1 MPQVI
6 VAAALKVYSVGLATI
21 GAVAGAS
28 AAATASTFAVMAAG
42 TATIVAAGAALNAAM
57 KGLMPDL
64 SMPQA
69 DNDKTRQQTVRGTI
83 EPQKVVYGE
92 ALVSGP
98 IFFVGLGGPSNELLY
113 HSIALTG
120 HECQD
125 ITDVHFDN
133 EVITDAQIDSDF
145 RVTAGAY
152 GPVGSGGLGNIIC
165 KINRRIGASDQ
176 TYDTLLDNFV
186 GANWSTAHRTRGI
199 STITTEWKLNSLS
212 QEVWDRLKPQNIK
225 ALVKGKKDIYD
236 PRLDTSAGA
245 NPSNTSYQQ
254 WTDNPALCVANYLTD
269 TKFGLSIPTSKIDW
283 DAVETA
289 ADACDVTVT
298 VPDSGTQKR
307 FTANGVLF
315 ATDTHRANIN
325 KLLSAMNG
333 SLVYSNGIYTIRA
346 GIYEAPTESLTEDDL
361 AGAVTVRTSVER
373 GNRFNTV
380 KPIFIDPTQNHKS
393 VEAPVVSITAA
404 INRDNGEALRRDI
417 ELPFTNSSYMAQRIA
432 HKQIQMSDQQKVI
445 TFPANL
451 TGLRVDVGD
460 RVNVTISELNYSNKV
475 FRCAGWSFS
484 DTDDG
489 VVNLTLLED
498 DAGSYA
504 DPTASEYS
512 TIAPDGTIT
521 EAFRGVPDPQNL
533 SATAG
538 LKNIELNWTNPVNT
552 SQFKE
557 IVIYASPDSSWA
569 NKVEIGRTM
578 GTQFIHD
585 ASNSADPL
593 AVGDTRYYW
602 IRALAY
608 GAGSGSFVESDRNP
622 DSDTSNIVA
631 TVGPNNPD
639 YSDIVDDT
647 PAQAAPTA
655 LTLTETTV
663 LGNDGSVLP
672 AVRVSWTAP
681 TDNTY
686 VSFYEVEFKQT
697 SQGEVD
703 YGQVSDSY
711 NQTINYGSVADAT
724 TLELN
729 YGGVNEAISGASAD
743 FSSINVYGTSTVIA
757 GMKELEE
764 FTFRVRAV
772 TLTGK
777 TSGFITE
784 FLTLQG
790 DQTAPA
796 IPSSITATGGIQ
808 QIKLNYELPSDS
820 DLAYVEIFENTVNNL
835 SSASLIVKTKS
846 DQHTVTGLGNN
857 ATRYYWLRSADRSG
871 NLSGYSSAFS
881 ATTQKIV
888 LDDLAQSVLDQ
899 FAEGDAFGIE
909 PVSTLSGVTGDHVGQ
924 VKLLTTT
931 NTLYVWTG
939 SAWSTDLFT
948 ASNVDPGSIT
958 AASFA
963 SGVEPISAVNTL
975 PSPTGYTGPS
985 LVFLTTDSKVYRYD
999 SSVPEFTTLVNTTD
1013 LSGTLAEDLFS
1024 DTIRPIER
1032 VGTLPTTGLTTGRVV
1047 MLTTDGKLYRYNG
1060 TSWTSAIS
1068 AADLD
1073 DQLNLATQASG
1084 LLPVANAASGLVNS
1098 NVTIN
1103 ADGTLSGAGTGQ
1115 ATLTGLGGGAVAT
1128 LDTITEAYIGSNS
1141 ISSAKIQANAIT
1153 ANEIL
1158 AGSVTA
1164 AKIAAGAIVSEK
1176 IAANAI
1182 TAAKISAGAVT
1193 ANEIASG
1200 AVSADAIAANAIT
1213 AEKIAANSV
1222 SASEIVAG
1230 SITSSE
1236 INTSQIFS
1244 DSAVIGAIQAS
1255 AITAAAIDA
1264 AVANFEFVESV
1275 NIASDAVTAGK
1286 IDVSSLSAISA
1297 NLGTVNAGNINA
1309 AQVSVYNL
1317 NGGNISSGTVPT
1329 ARLDVAGI
1337 ITAGSIIVS
1346 NDDISNLNNNAGYVD
1361 SSGAASAAPVQS
1373 VAGSTGNVSA
1383 QTIITA
1389 GGIAVTSDIPTA
1401 VSELSNDSAFVNAAG
1416 ASAAAPIQSVAGATG
1431 NVSAQTII
1439 TAGGIAVTSDIPTA
1453 VSELAND
1460 SAYVNASGASA
1471 AAPVQSVAGATGAVS
1486 ASTIITAGNI
1496 AVTADLPTAVSE
1508 LTNDSGYVDSAGAA
1522 SAAPVQSVAG
1532 ATGTV
1537 SVSTII
1543 SAGSIVVQGDN
1554 ISDLT
1559 NDSAFINGGQ
1569 VNSNVTAISGGVI
1582 TTGTINAN
1590 RINIDNVTLDT
1601 DGSGQLIIHASGVDT
1616 PQIAANAVTNTE
1628 AQELSS
1634 SVTWGNTNDKIIMT
1648 LTFTGSGQQAEI
1660 YCEYIIGGPGA
1671 NSHSGILKHNGTV
1684 ERSSIRQ
1691 GGSNTITALVTTTNG
1706 SNTAQL
1712 VINTTGSTAIVPYAY
1727 IRELEVK
1734 R

>member
-1 MPQVI
+1 MAQ
-6 VAAALKVYSVGLATI
+6 AAPFLIKI
-21 GAVAGAS
+21 GSAVAGFAAS
-28 AAATASTFAVMAAG
+28 VGVPAGAVYAVAGTQTALAVLGAVTIAAG
-42 TATIVAAGAALNAAM
+42 VAVANAAI

-64 SMPQA
+64 SIPQA

-83 EPQKVVYGE
+83 ESQKMVYGE

-98 IFFVGLGGPSNELLY
+98 IFFVGLGGTKNKDLY
-113 HSIALTG
+113 HAIALTG
-120 HECQD
+120 HEVED
-125 ITDVHFDN
+125 ITDVHFDL
-133 EVITDAQIDSDF
+133 EVITDAQISGF
-145 RVTAGAY
+145 NVTAGTY
-152 GPVGSGGLGNIIC
+152 GPTSDDPSTTITQ
-165 KINRRIGASDQ
+165 INRRLGASDQ
-176 TYDTLLDNFV
+176 TYDTLLQTFV
-186 GANWSTAHRTRGI
+186 NANWSTAHRTRGI
-199 STITTEWKLNSLS
+199 ATISTKWTLTDSS
-212 QEVWDRLKPQNIK
+212 QQLWDRKKPQNIK

-245 NPSNTSYQQ
+245 NPTNATYQQ
-254 WTDNPALCVANYLTD
+254 WSDNPALCVANYLTD
-269 TKFGLSIPTSKIDW
+269 TKFGLSIPVSKIDW
-283 DAVETA
+283 AAVETA

-298 VPDSGTQKR
+298 VPNSGTQKR

-325 KLLSAMNG
+325 KLLSSMNG

-346 GIYEAPTESLTEDDL
+346 GVYEAPTESLTEDDL
-361 AGAVTVRTSVER
+361 AGPITVNTSVER
-373 GNRFNTV
+373 GARFNTV
-380 KPIFIDPTQNHKS
+380 RPIFIDPAQNHKS
-393 VEAPVVSITAA
+393 VEAPAVSITAA
-404 INRDNGEALRRDI
+404 VSRDNNEVLTKDI

-432 HKQIQMSDQQKVI
+432 HKQIQMTDQQKVL

-451 TGLRVDVGD
+451 TGLRIDVGD
-460 RVNVTISELNYSNKV
+460 RVSVTVEELNYSNKV
-475 FRCAGWSFS
+475 FRCASWSFS
-484 DTDDG
+484 DTQDG

-504 DPTASEYS
+504 DPLVGEYS
-512 TIAPDGTIT
+512 TLQPSGVIT

-538 LKNIELNWTNPVNT
+538 LKSIELDWTNPVNT
-552 SQFKE
+552 SLFKE
-557 IVIYASPDSSWA
+557 IVVYASPDSSWA
-569 NKVEIGRTM
+569 NRVELGRTL
-578 GTQFIHD
+578 GTQFVHD
-585 ASNSADPL
+585 ASTSADPID
-593 AVGDTRYYW
+593 VGDTRYYW
-602 IRALAY
+602 VRAVAY
-608 GAGSGSFVESDRNP
+608 GTGSGSFVESDRNP
-622 DSDTSNIVA
+622 DNDTSNILA

-681 TDNTY
+681 SVNTY

-697 SQGEVD
+697 SQGEID
-703 YGQVSDSY
+703 YGQVADSY

-729 YGGVNEAISGASAD
+729 YGGVNEAISGAGTD

-772 TLTGK
+772 TLTGRV
-777 TSGFITE
+777 SGFVTE
-784 FLTLQG
+784 TLTLQG

-835 SSASLIVKTKS
+835 SSATLIVKTKS

-857 ATRYYWLRSADRSG
+857 VTRYYWLRSADRSG

-999 SSVPEFTTLVNTTD
+999 SSVPEFTTLVATTD
-1013 LSGTLAEDLFS
+1013 LSGTLGEDLFS

-1032 VGTLPTTGLTTGRVV
+1032 VGTLPTTNLSTGRVV
-1047 MLTTDGKLYRYNG
+1047 MLTTDNKLYRYSG

-1103 ADGTLSGAGTGQ
+1103 ADGTLSGAGSGQ
-1115 ATLTGLGGGAVAT
+1115 ATLTGLGAGQVAT
-1128 LDTITEAYIGSNS
+1128 LDTITETYIGDNA
-1141 ISSAKIQANAIT
+1141 ISTAKIQANAIT

-1158 AGSVTA
+1158 AGAVTA
-1164 AKIAAGAIVSEK
+1164 AKVAAGAIVADK
-1176 IAANAI
+1176 IAANSITTAKIAADAI
-1182 TAAKISAGAVT
+1182 TADKIAAG
-1193 ANEIASG
+1193 S
-1200 AVSADAIAANAIT
+1200 VSADAIAANAVT
-1213 AEKIAANSV
+1213 AAKIAANSV
-1222 SASEIVAG
+1222 SASEIVSN
-1230 SITSSE
+1230 SITTAE
-1236 INTSQIFS
+1236 LNVSQIFA

-1255 AITAAAIDA
+1255 SITAAAIDA

-1373 VAGSTGNVSA
+1373 VAG
-1383 QTIITA
+1383 
-1389 GGIAVTSDIPTA
+1389 
-1401 VSELSNDSAFVNAAG
+1401 
-1416 ASAAAPIQSVAGATG
+1416 ATG

-1453 VSELAND
+1453 VSELTND
-1460 SAYVNASGASA
+1460 SAYVNAAGASA

-1496 AVTADLPTAVSE
+1496 
-1508 LTNDSGYVDSAGAA
+1508 
-1522 SAAPVQSVAG
+1522 
-1532 ATGTV
+1532 
-1537 SVSTII
+1537 
-1543 SAGSIVVQGDN
+1543 VVQGDN
-1554 ISDLT
+1554 ISGLT

-1569 VNSNVTAISGGVI
+1569 VNSNVTFISGGAI
-1582 TTGTINAN
+1582 RTGTIDAE

-1601 DGSGQLIIHASGVDT
+1601 DGSGQLIIHASGVDS
-1616 PQIAANAVTNTE
+1616 PQIKSNALGTIKGDYLAGVSATQFPVTYNNFLTSTPYHKYSTYTL
-1628 AQELSS
+1628 QELASITFTTPLTTS
-1634 SVTWGNTNDKIIMT
+1634 DTLEYVIELEAFASGTYANINAASMITGHIQRTNALGDSYDINGTRSGDDNNYPVIFGTQVNSLGLFRMPNVINLRGGSTVYVKLYGYQYLMGGTPVWGNNFISAET
-1648 LTFTGSGQQAEI
+1648 LA
-1660 YCEYIIGGPGA
+1660 
-1671 NSHSGILKHNGTV
+1671 
-1684 ERSSIRQ
+1684 R
-1691 GGSNTITALVTTTNG
+1691 
-1706 SNTAQL
+1706 
-1712 VINTTGSTAIVPYAY
+1712 
-1727 IRELEVK
+1727 
-1734 R
+1734 